1 MIRYKF
7 SKLLA
12 GIALLSVSAGPV
24 ALQAQ
29 SEAANPLGIPDDVAL
44 MDQADPNV
52 RTATAV
58 VNGSVITGTDIDQRV
73 ALLLGASGTDL
84 TAEQLQAARMQILRN
99 LIDETLQIQAAT
111 AQEMPVTEQE
121 VEAQYAEIAQRNGQ
135 SVEGMNQ
142 ALIAMGSSPASLKR
156 QLRAEIAWQRL
167 LSRNVAPFVN
177 VSREEVSD
185 VLARMEA
192 NRGTVEYRIGEI
204 FLRTTPE
211 NREAVLQNATRIV
224 EQLRRGADFSVYA
237 RQFSDATT
245 AAAGGD
251 LGFVRLET
259 LPAEMAAVAR
269 EMEPGQLV
277 GPFDI
282 PGGIEIIY
290 LIDKRQVGMPD
301 PRNAILSLKQ
311 ISIAFAPG
319 TTEAQAAGRIE
330 QFNAALQGM
339 RGCGDAERV
348 ASEIGADVVTNDG
361 MRVAQLPQQLQQTI
375 LNLQVGQ
382 ATPPFGSLE
391 DGVRVLLLC
400 GRDDP
405 QSDGG
410 PSFDRIMAQIEDDR
424 IAKRAE
430 RYLRDLR
437 NDAYIEYN

>member
-1 MIRYKF
+1 MIEHKF

-12 GIALLSVSAGPV
+12 GIAALGLAGGPI

-29 SEAANPLGIPDDVAL
+29 AANPLNIPDDVAL
-44 MDQADPNV
+44 LGEGDPNV

-58 VNGSVITGTDIDQRV
+58 VNGSVITGTDIEQRV
-73 ALLLGASGTDL
+73 ALLLGASGNQL
-84 TAEQLQAARMQILRN
+84 TPEQLQAARMQILRN

-121 VEAQYAEIAQRNGQ
+121 VDAQYAEIAQRNNQ
-135 SVEGMNQ
+135 SIEGMNQ
-142 ALIAMGSSPASLKR
+142 ALTAMGSSPASLKR

-167 LSRNVAPFVN
+167 LSRNVAPFIN
-177 VSREEVSD
+177 VSREEVTD

-192 NRGTVEYRIGEI
+192 DRGTVEYRIGEI
-204 FLRTTPE
+204 FLSATPA
-211 NREAVLQNATRIV
+211 NREAVLQNAQRIV
-224 EQLRRGADFSVYA
+224 EQLQRGADFSVYA
-237 RQFSDATT
+237 RQFSEAST

-251 LGFVRLET
+251 LGFVRLDT
-259 LPAEMAAVAR
+259 LPTEMATVAR
-269 EMEPGQLV
+269 DMEPGQLV
-277 GPFDI
+277 GPFEI
-282 PGGIEIIY
+282 PGGFEIVY
-290 LIDKRQVGMPD
+290 LIDRRQVGMPD

-311 ISIAFAPG
+311 ISISFAPG
-319 TTEAQAAGRIE
+319 TTEAQAAARVE
-330 QFNAALQGM
+330 QFNTAIQGM

-348 ASEIGADVVTNDG
+348 ASEINAEVVTNDG
-361 MRVAQLPQQLQQTI
+361 MRVAQLPEQLQPTI
-375 LNLQVGQ
+375 LGLQVGQ

-405 QSDGG
+405 QTDGG
-410 PSFDRIMAQIEDDR
+410 PNFDRIMNQIEDDR
-424 IAKRAE
+424 IAKRAQ

>member
-1 MIRYKF
+1 MIEYKF

-12 GIALLSVSAGPV
+12 GIAALGLAGGPV

-29 SEAANPLGIPDDVAL
+29 AANPLNIPDDVAL
-44 MDQADPNV
+44 LGEGDPNV

-58 VNGSVITGTDIDQRV
+58 VNGSVITGTDIEQRV
-73 ALLLGASGTDL
+73 ALLLGASGNEL
-84 TAEQLQAARMQILRN
+84 TPEQLQAARMQILRN

-135 SVEGMNQ
+135 SIEGMNQ

-167 LSRNVAPFVN
+167 LSRNVAPFIN
-177 VSREEVSD
+177 VSREEVTD

-192 NRGTVEYRIGEI
+192 DRGTVEYRIGEI
-204 FLRTTPE
+204 FLSATPA
-211 NREAVLQNATRIV
+211 NREAVLQNAQRIV
-224 EQLRRGADFSVYA
+224 EQLQRGADFSVYA
-237 RQFSDATT
+237 RQFSEAST

-251 LGFVRLET
+251 LGFVRLDT
-259 LPAEMAAVAR
+259 LPAEMATVAR
-269 EMEPGQLV
+269 DMEPGQLV
-277 GPFDI
+277 GPFEI
-282 PGGIEIIY
+282 PGGFEIVY
-290 LIDKRQVGMPD
+290 LIDRRQVGMAD

-311 ISIAFAPG
+311 ISISFAPS
-319 TTEAQAAGRIE
+319 TTEAQAAARVE
-330 QFNAALQGM
+330 QFNTAIQSM

-348 ASEIGADVVTNDG
+348 ASEIGAEVVTNDG
-361 MRVAQLPQQLQQTI
+361 MRVAQLPEQLQPTI
-375 LNLQVGQ
+375 LGLQVGQ

-405 QSDGG
+405 QTDGG
-410 PSFDRIMAQIEDDR
+410 PNFDRIMNQIEDDR
-424 IAKRAE
+424 IAKRAQ